1 MRTVLCIGVLEPH
14 MSAIFLFLFC
24 LLLLL
29 DHVVCITPSFKLSC
43 SLLGGS
49 HESHSKL
56 VWTTTYYA
64 CAEILYACAC
74 YDTCPCVYVFAG
86 LCICVFEPA
95 IPVQYFILF
104 YYACADILYAC
115 ACYDTCPCVYVF
127 AGLCICVL
135 EPAIP
140 VHYFILFFAW
150 FSCAAADVSCRL
162 YHTVPKALKI
172 STLWQPRHNNIIAAL
187 LCGPLLSVCSHCI
200 YMRVCDVCAMI
211 RTDMTCATTAVMFTV
226 HNVSTS
232 AGVPADYTVFTGI
245 LLTWAIR
252 HPMLH
257 VSSNICCD
265 CDTCLFLFNLR
276 HPRDST

>member
-1 MRTVLCIGVLEPH
+1 

-86 LCICVFEPA
+86 LCICV
-95 IPVQYFILF
+95 
-104 YYACADILYAC
+104 
-115 ACYDTCPCVYVF
+115 
-127 AGLCICVL
+127 L

-140 VHYFILFFAW
+140 VHYFIFFFAW
-150 FSCAAADVSCRL
+150 FSCAAAAVSCRL

-232 AGVPADYTVFTGI
+232 AGGPADYTVFTGI

-276 HPRDST
+276 HPRDSTQATSRWGTWYTAR